1 MIGLLSAVFNISVC
15 VGFPITVFIVLLAKS
30 KKLNTEL
37 KIFIVGICT
46 YLAAQILFRQ
56 PLLAI
61 LQNIDSYRI
70 LISTNRVAYVA
81 VLAVTAACAEE
92 VGRYISF
99 RFFVKNPEQQNTP
112 LYFGL
117 GHGGIEALS
126 VGVNNVI
133 LLVCSPYTLINM
145 GADVALAGVERI
157 STLLAQVA
165 FSYIVFCSY
174 RKEKYRYLILAIILH
189 TAYDLPI
196 ILLDYGV
203 SPFIFEIGLFL
214 FSAILFLSTLKRV
227 RGYCLMKKIINLLA
241 CCLIVTS
248 LLTACGNNKLP
259 EWADTEALTEKARTM
274 IDTLNA
280 FDYDGVS
287 EIYDNPEVDAT
298 TFEASGEIIK
308 TYGEFE
314 SYGDVS
320 YVADKTD
327 DGSEFVRVIQ
337 VADYEKGKLTF
348 TASFFEDGSVAG
360 FKLAQ

>member
-1 MIGLLSAVFNISVC
+1 MKFENIWGRRKNDRFAECSIQYLC
-15 VGFPITVFIVLLAKS
+15 LCWFPITVFIVLLAKS

-92 VGRYISF
+92 VGRYIAF

-174 RKEKYRYLILAIILH
+174 RKENIAIWYWQSSFIQH
-189 TAYDLPI
+189 TI
-196 ILLDYGV
+196 FLL
-203 SPFIFEIGLFL
+203 
-214 FSAILFLSTLKRV
+214 
-227 RGYCLMKKIINLLA
+227 YCLITVFLHLY
-241 CCLIVTS
+241 L
-248 LLTACGNNKLP
+248 KL
-259 EWADTEALTEKARTM
+259 D
-274 IDTLNA
+274 
-280 FDYDGVS
+280 F
-287 EIYDNPEVDAT
+287 
-298 TFEASGEIIK
+298 
-308 TYGEFE
+308 
-314 SYGDVS
+314 
-320 YVADKTD
+320 
-327 DGSEFVRVIQ
+327 
-337 VADYEKGKLTF
+337 
-348 TASFFEDGSVAG
+348 SFFLQYYSC
-360 FKLAQ
+360 LH

>member
-1 MIGLLSAVFNISVC
+1 
-15 VGFPITVFIVLLAKS
+15 
-30 KKLNTEL
+30 
-37 KIFIVGICT
+37 
-46 YLAAQILFRQ
+46 
-56 PLLAI
+56 
-61 LQNIDSYRI
+61 
-70 LISTNRVAYVA
+70 
-81 VLAVTAACAEE
+81 
-92 VGRYISF
+92 
-99 RFFVKNPEQQNTP
+99 
-112 LYFGL
+112 
-117 GHGGIEALS
+117 
-126 VGVNNVI
+126 
-133 LLVCSPYTLINM
+133 
-145 GADVALAGVERI
+145 
-157 STLLAQVA
+157 
-165 FSYIVFCSY
+165 
-174 RKEKYRYLILAIILH
+174 
-189 TAYDLPI
+189 
-196 ILLDYGV
+196 
-203 SPFIFEIGLFL
+203 
-214 FSAILFLSTLKRV
+214 
-227 RGYCLMKKIINLLA
+227 MKKIINLLA

-308 TYGEFE
+308 TYGEYE

>member
-92 VGRYISF
+92 VGRYIAF

-189 TAYDLPI
+189 TAYDLPKQS
-196 ILLDYGV
+196 G
-203 SPFIFEIGLFL
+203 
-214 FSAILFLSTLKRV
+214 
-227 RGYCLMKKIINLLA
+227 
-241 CCLIVTS
+241 TS
-248 LLTACGNNKLP
+248 GTP
-259 EWADTEALTEKARTM
+259 EWQSILRGLLLLHSASALSGRTERSADSLR
-274 IDTLNA
+274 LL
-280 FDYDGVS
+280 
-287 EIYDNPEVDAT
+287 P
-298 TFEASGEIIK
+298 SGIPHRMPA
-308 TYGEFE
+308 G
-314 SYGDVS
+314 SL
-320 YVADKTD
+320 DKVNRCS
-327 DGSEFVRVIQ
+327 G
-337 VADYEKGKLTF
+337 
-348 TASFFEDGSVAG
+348 
-360 FKLAQ
+360 

>member
-1 MIGLLSAVFNISVC
+1 M
-15 VGFPITVFIVLLAKS
+15 
-30 KKLNTEL
+30 
-37 KIFIVGICT
+37 
-46 YLAAQILFRQ
+46 
-56 PLLAI
+56 
-61 LQNIDSYRI
+61 
-70 LISTNRVAYVA
+70 AYVA

-92 VGRYISF
+92 VGRYIAF

-214 FSAILFLSTLKRV
+214 FSAILFLSTLKKSKGV
-227 RGYCLMKKIINLLA
+227 LFNEKIINLLA

-337 VADYEKGKLTF
+337 VADYEKE
-348 TASFFEDGSVAG
+348 S
-360 FKLAQ
+360 

>member
-92 VGRYISF
+92 VGRYIAF

-280 FDYDGVS
+280 FDY